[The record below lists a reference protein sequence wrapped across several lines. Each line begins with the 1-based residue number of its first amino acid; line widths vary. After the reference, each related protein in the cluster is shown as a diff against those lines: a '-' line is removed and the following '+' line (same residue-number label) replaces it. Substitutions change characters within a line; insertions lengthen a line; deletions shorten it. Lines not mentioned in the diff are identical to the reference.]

1 MDHEEMQGAMNR
13 ALDEINNDYCNNC
26 KNPFDKNQGGYTKY
40 QGGYTNF
47 ITVTKM
53 YKVWYCDDCFELMV
67 F

>member
-1 MDHEEMQGAMNR
+1 MRNAMNR
-13 ALDEINNDYCNNC
+13 ALDEISNDYCNNC
-26 KNPFDKNQGGYTKY
+26 ENPFDKNQGGYIDY
-40 QGGYTNF
+40 ADL